1 MGTKPVRWIATI
13 ILSLLLVNLTSGRS
27 SSVPVQARVYTI
39 VAAQSTF
46 TVLVGK
52 AGLFSGLGHD
62 HTIAVKSFS
71 GRAQVPANGI
81 AQASLEFEVET
92 KSLTVADQGISD
104 KERGEIQKAM
114 ETDVL
119 EITRFPKISFR
130 SVSVANL
137 KPSGNGQ
144 SFTLNGDLTLHGVA
158 KRIAVPVT
166 VTITPEQLRATGE
179 VTIKQTDF
187 DIKPYAAGLGTV
199 KVKNELK
206 LSFAIIAKA
215 A

>member
-1 MGTKPVRWIATI
+1 MSAKPVRWIAAVV
-13 ILSLLLVNLTSGRS
+13 LSLPLMDAASDRYS
-27 SSVPVQARVYTI
+27 SASAQARVYAI
-39 VAAQSTF
+39 VAAQSKF

-62 HTIAVKSFS
+62 HTIVVKSFS
-71 GRAQVPANGI
+71 GRVQVPAAGI
-81 AQASLEFEVET
+81 AQSSLELEAEA

-114 ETDVL
+114 ETEVL

-130 SVSVANL
+130 SISVANL

-144 SFTLNGDLTLHGVA
+144 SFTLNGDLALHGVT
-158 KRIAVPVT
+158 KRIAVPVA

-187 DIKPYAAGLGTV
+187 GIKPYSAGLGTV

-206 LSFAIIAKA
+206 LSFTMVAKA
-215 A
+215 S